1 MMYISDNN
9 LGQIP
14 TIGYS
19 RHYAGVAPSAEAVAK
34 GWDTPAPIL
43 ETRPVAVSRG
53 RAGYRAVPAPSYP
66 AVRPLGYQVQPG
78 QAYYQKSAE
87 EIAGERATAAIVA
100 RNVARGCPGVVAS
113 KDITCENWLSR
124 QATYVAAHPSDYSP
138 QFITG
143 KVTTYGTAELQK
155 ANDLLLKIRSATAKA
170 KQMSDAAK
178 SAAFSGDVAAAR
190 IAANESIKAANEA
203 VSDAQILSQSGA
215 AVSTGLANQG
225 VEQAN
230 IAIGY
235 ANDARSAA
243 EQAQAVAPLAAPT
256 YAAAPAYAA
265 APGAVAP
272 APAQVVE
279 APAPTTG
286 AASYWPYI
294 MGAGA
299 LLLML

>member
-1 MMYISDNN
+1 MYIADRNF
-9 LGQIP
+9 GQIP

-87 EIAGERATAAIVA
+87 EIAGEQATAAIVA

-113 KDITCENWLSR
+113 KDILCENWLSM
-124 QATYVAAHPSDYSP
+124 Q
-138 QFITG
+138 
-143 KVTTYGTAELQK
+143 AELQK
-155 ANDLLLKIRSATAKA
+155 GNDLLLKIRSATAKA
-170 KQMSDAAK
+170 KEMLDTTK
-178 SAAFSGDVAAAR
+178 SAAFGGDVVGAR
-190 IAANESIKAANEA
+190 TSANESIKAANDA
-203 VSDAQILSQSGA
+203 VSNSQILSQISA
-215 AVSTGLANQG
+215 AVSAGLANQG
-225 VEQAN
+225 IEQAN
-230 IAIGY
+230 IAVGY

-243 EQAQAVAPLAAPT
+243 EQAIATAQAPAPVAAPT
-256 YAAAPAYAA
+256 YAA